1 MHNVCLLELLLFSL
15 QLVLLVDE
23 LLPEDTLLIV
33 QVQEDAQVL
42 IELIVLLRLDDPLDL
57 PLLRHFLFH
66 LVHLVNVSM
75 QVILQE
81 ALLLLPVILRFH
93 VLLLPKLL
101 LQQRLMMLI
110 QFSRLPQ
117 GHLEAASRICGS
129 TFAGGVCP
137 SWPITSRSR
146 SWPRLLEHL
155 LLDALIGLVGWR
167 EISRVH
173 FGFSIVVDDLLV

>member
-101 LQQRLMMLI
+101 LQQ
-110 QFSRLPQ
+110 
-117 GHLEAASRICGS
+117 
-129 TFAGGVCP
+129 
-137 SWPITSRSR
+137 
-146 SWPRLLEHL
+146 
-155 LLDALIGLVGWR
+155 
-167 EISRVH
+167 
-173 FGFSIVVDDLLV
+173 